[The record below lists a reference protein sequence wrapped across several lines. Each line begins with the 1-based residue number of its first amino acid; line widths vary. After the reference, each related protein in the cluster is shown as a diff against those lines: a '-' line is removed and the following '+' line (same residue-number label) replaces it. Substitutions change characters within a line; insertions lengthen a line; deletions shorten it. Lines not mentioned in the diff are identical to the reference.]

1 MGKMPRCPSVM
12 WGVLCIAVLSMCRS
26 PQRPSD
32 PWPLAQAERPSC
44 QTFWRTLPV
53 ADRSYLF
60 ERDGER
66 TVLGNQGYR
75 RYLDRTARAACQKE
89 WTVLV
94 YMAADAKELQR
105 PAIQLLRDLEQRG
118 RLSADADVDL
128 IAQLDVLSRP
138 GIRRLH
144 VLGVGPDAAN
154 QEPGEADDPASLQS
168 PIAWYEP
175 DEAAPPHDSLR
186 SFLTWGIEHYPAR
199 RYMVMLW
206 GHGLG
211 WRPQQPAG
219 SRPSLDPTHP
229 RGGIALDE
237 SQQTVLDIP
246 ELQQVLRSVSVDKLR
261 GRPFDVLAAD
271 ASLMQTVEITTEL
284 ADTARYFFGSEA
296 LVDPGSLPYRA
307 IVEELGN
314 MRGSD
319 ERIER
324 SSRCGRDDTTCAF
337 ALRLPLL
344 SLNHVASQPGTP
356 RGPHLVLSVV
366 ELPLVASTLV
376 PALHSLGQSLEV
388 YLRED
393 PTRAGAIVELLTGRS
408 GRRLG
413 HGKAI
418 PDFPGGTRDLGVWLL
433 SLRSVLRQE
442 SERNE
447 GQSYRSVLAAID
459 QTETAVMRSVLSLAA
474 GSRYDEERYRGLA
487 GLATW
492 LPSSADDWTS
502 QRAFFSSAR
511 FFRPSSPPSTSS
523 WEGWLAA
530 LFAAP

>member
-26 PQRPSD
+26 PQRPSE

-175 DEAAPPHDSLR
+175 DEAAPPHDSNR
-186 SFLTWGIEHYPAR
+186 QA
-199 RYMVMLW
+199 
-206 GHGLG
+206 
-211 WRPQQPAG
+211 
-219 SRPSLDPTHP
+219 
-229 RGGIALDE
+229 
-237 SQQTVLDIP
+237 
-246 ELQQVLRSVSVDKLR
+246 
-261 GRPFDVLAAD
+261 
-271 ASLMQTVEITTEL
+271 
-284 ADTARYFFGSEA
+284 
-296 LVDPGSLPYRA
+296 
-307 IVEELGN
+307 
-314 MRGSD
+314 
-319 ERIER
+319 
-324 SSRCGRDDTTCAF
+324 
-337 ALRLPLL
+337 
-344 SLNHVASQPGTP
+344 
-356 RGPHLVLSVV
+356 VV
-366 ELPLVASTLV
+366 RASTR
-376 PALHSLGQSLEV
+376 PI
-388 YLRED
+388 
-393 PTRAGAIVELLTGRS
+393 RAGASLW
-408 GRRLG
+408 
-413 HGKAI
+413 
-418 PDFPGGTRDLGVWLL
+418 TRA
-433 SLRSVLRQE
+433 SRQC
-442 SERNE
+442 
-447 GQSYRSVLAAID
+447 
-459 QTETAVMRSVLSLAA
+459 
-474 GSRYDEERYRGLA
+474 
-487 GLATW
+487 
-492 LPSSADDWTS
+492 
-502 QRAFFSSAR
+502 
-511 FFRPSSPPSTSS
+511 STSL
-523 WEGWLAA
+523 GFNKCCVA
-530 LFAAP
+530 